1 VSLAGWLRR
10 RRRSAPPEPDHPRLW
25 RSTAGELA
33 GAFVA
38 ALGVRRLPKPVVR
51 PPIEQ
56 ICADLH
62 RINAEIARVLAD
74 PRLPARHH
82 RLLAASWAYDAA
94 LRDACLAVGVEPP
107 PQQRLDQIERLR
119 TEAVL
124 TEHGVTW

>member
-10 RRRSAPPEPDHPRLW
+10 RGRTAPPEPDHPRKW
-25 RSTAGELA
+25 RSTAGEFL
-33 GAFVA
+33 GAFGH
-38 ALGVRRLPKPVVR
+38 ALGVRRIPVPPTA

-94 LRDACLAVGVEPP
+94 LRDACRAVGVEPP
-107 PQQRLDQIERLR
+107 PRQRLDQVERLQ
-119 TEAVL
+119 TEAAL

>member
-1 VSLAGWLRR
+1 VSLVGRLRR
-10 RRRSAPPEPDHPRLW
+10 RRRKLPPEGDPAHAW

-33 GAFVA
+33 GAFASA
-38 ALGVRRLPKPVVR
+38 AGVRRTPRATVR

-62 RINAEIARVLAD
+62 RINGEIAKVLAD
-74 PRLPARHH
+74 PRLPARYH

-94 LRDACLAVGVEPP
+94 LADACRAVGIEPP
-107 PQQRLDQIERLR
+107 PQIRLDHIERLE

-124 TEHGVTW
+124 TAHGVKW